1 MTDAYDFV
9 IVGAGSAGCVLANRL
24 SAEAHARVLVLEAG
38 PRDARREIRMPPAF
52 IKLFKSEL
60 DWDYSTEEE
69 PHLHGR
75 RLYWPRGK
83 VLGGSSS
90 INAQLYVRGHRD
102 DYDLWRDLGNP
113 GWGYDDVLPYFKRGE
128 HQERGACDYHG
139 VGGPLN
145 VADLRD
151 PHALSLAFVDAGR
164 ELGWSANPDFNGA
177 RQEGVGLYQVTQKG
191 GRRCSAA
198 GAYLRPAM
206 KRSNLTVKT
215 LCQALRVRL
224 ERGRARAVEY
234 LDGGERRTA
243 WCEREVV
250 LCGGAVN
257 SPQLLLLSGIGP
269 AGDLRAHGLEVAVD
283 APGVGRNLQDHLVVS
298 VVCASRGAVTLDS
311 AETVTNLLRYLL
323 VRRGPLT
330 SSICE
335 AGAFVRT
342 APELA
347 RPDLQF
353 HFIPAA
359 LVDHGFQQAAPEGLN
374 FGPTLIRPESRGR
387 VELASA
393 DPLAP
398 ARIRA
403 GYLAAEHDLRLLV
416 AGVKLCRELART
428 RALAPYVEAEALP
441 GAGVRSDAEIAD
453 FVRRSAATLYHPAG
467 TCRMGPEG
475 AEDDGGAPVVDPE
488 LRVYGTEGLRVV
500 DASVMP
506 RLVGGNTN
514 APTLM
519 IAEKA
524 ADLILAAP

>member
-1 MTDAYDFV
+1 
-9 IVGAGSAGCVLANRL
+9 
-24 SAEAHARVLVLEAG
+24 
-38 PRDARREIRMPPAF
+38 
-52 IKLFKSEL
+52 
-60 DWDYSTEEE
+60 
-69 PHLHGR
+69 
-75 RLYWPRGK
+75 
-83 VLGGSSS
+83 
-90 INAQLYVRGHRD
+90 
-102 DYDLWRDLGNP
+102 
-113 GWGYDDVLPYFKRGE
+113 
-128 HQERGACDYHG
+128 
-139 VGGPLN
+139 
-145 VADLRD
+145 
-151 PHALSLAFVDAGR
+151 
-164 ELGWSANPDFNGA
+164 
-177 RQEGVGLYQVTQKG
+177 
-191 GRRCSAA
+191 
-198 GAYLRPAM
+198 
-206 KRSNLTVKT
+206 
-215 LCQALRVRL
+215 
-224 ERGRARAVEY
+224 
-234 LDGGERRTA
+234 
-243 WCEREVV
+243 
-250 LCGGAVN
+250 
-257 SPQLLLLSGIGP
+257 
-269 AGDLRAHGLEVAVD
+269 
-283 APGVGRNLQDHLVVS
+283 
-298 VVCASRGAVTLDS
+298 VTLDS

-353 HFIPAA
+353 HFVPAGII
-359 LVDHGFQQAAPEGLN
+359 DHGFQQAAPEGLN